1 VLIRELH
8 DEEDH
13 MATPLNESTLGS
25 LAESVVVPSYD
36 RRALTAGIVHIGV
49 GGFHRAH
56 QAMYLDQL
64 MAEGEAS
71 DWAIR
76 GVGMLEQDR
85 RMKDVLTA
93 QDHLYTLVVKHADGR
108 REARV
113 IGSIIDYLLAPDDPE
128 AAIQAM
134 AAPEIK
140 IVSLTITE
148 GGYNIDRVTGHFDL
162 GRTDVAA
169 DVRGEGPPR
178 TVFGFVVEALR
189 RRRERGVPPFTVQSC
204 DNIPGNGDVARD
216 VFGTFASARDHELG
230 EWLRREVA
238 FPNSMVDRITPVT
251 TDDDRHEL
259 AERFG
264 VEDGWPVVC
273 EPFTQWVVE
282 DHFGLGRP
290 PWEQVGAQLVD
301 DVEPYELMKLRLLNA
316 SHQAMCYFGYLAG
329 YRYAHEA
336 AGDEVF
342 ARFLLGYMENE
353 GSPTLPPVPGVD
365 LDVYRHELIERFA
378 NPEIRDTLARL
389 CTDSSDRIPKW
400 LLPVVRQQ
408 LATDGQIYRAAAV
421 VASWARYDEGIDEAG
436 EPIEI
441 ADQLAEQLKAVAA
454 KNREDPTAF
463 IADRKLFGDLI
474 DDQRFVAEYEASL
487 DSLHRYGATATL
499 ERIVERGAV
508 SAR

>member
-1 VLIRELH
+1 
-8 DEEDH
+8 
-13 MATPLNESTLGS
+13 MAVNLNEPSLGS
-25 LAESVVVPSYD
+25 LADSVVVPTYD
-36 RRALTAGIVHIGV
+36 RKALTAGIVHIGV

-56 QAMYLDQL
+56 QAMYLDRL
-64 MAEGEAS
+64 MAEGVAW

-76 GVGMLEQDR
+76 GLGMLEQDR
-85 RMKDVLTA
+85 RMKAVLTR
-93 QDHLYTLVVKHADGR
+93 QDCLYTLVVKHADGH
-108 REARV
+108 REAQV

-128 AAIQAM
+128 AAIEAM

-148 GGYNIDRVTGHFDL
+148 GGYNIDRVTDRFDL
-162 GRTDVAA
+162 DRPDVAA
-169 DVRGEGPPR
+169 DVRGEGAPT
-178 TVFGFVVEALR
+178 TVFGFVVEALAR
-189 RRRERGVPPFTVQSC
+189 RRGRGVPPFSVQSC

-216 VFGTFASARDHELG
+216 AFGTFASARDAELG
-230 EWLRREVA
+230 AWVRREVT

-251 TDDDRHEL
+251 TDVDRREL

-264 VEDGWPVVC
+264 VDDGWPVVC

-282 DHFGLGRP
+282 DSFSLGRP
-290 PWEQVGAQLVD
+290 PWEQAGAQLVD

-336 AGDEVF
+336 AGDELF
-342 ARFLLGYMENE
+342 ARFLLGYMEKE

-365 LDVYRHELIERFA
+365 LDSYRHELIERFA

-408 LATDGQIYRAAAV
+408 LATGGEIYRSAAV
-421 VASWARYDEGIDEAG
+421 VASWACYAEGVDESGQA
-436 EPIEI
+436 IEI
-441 ADQLAEQLKAVAA
+441 VDPLAHELKEAA
-454 KNREDPTAF
+454 AHNRRDPTRF
-463 IADRKLFGDLI
+463 IANRKLFGDLI
-474 DDQRFVAEYEASL
+474 DDPRFVAEYVASL
-487 DSLHRYGATATL
+487 DSLHRHGSRATL
-499 ERIVERGAV
+499 EGLVER
-508 SAR
+508 